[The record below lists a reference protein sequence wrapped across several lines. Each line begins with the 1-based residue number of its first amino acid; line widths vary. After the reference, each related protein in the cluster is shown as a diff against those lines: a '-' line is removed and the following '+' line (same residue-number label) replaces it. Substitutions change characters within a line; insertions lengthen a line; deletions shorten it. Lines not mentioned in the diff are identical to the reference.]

1 MAHHGRAVTRVL
13 DLPAA
18 VINVYLKVDIALWP
32 ASSPFGQLHVL
43 GPAVGHMGVALAS
56 CRFRHRRGSRMGQ
69 HGAVGKEPGPV
80 ERHDGPA
87 PAPAARS
94 FPRPRFPTRGCRRR
108 RRVRRP
114 GRLSGRTPRAW
125 PGTAWIGE
133 LTATGRS
140 SSGQA
145 GQSPALS
152 GQTAFFRVLER
163 ILARSEG
170 LRVAGTRSVP
180 DRWPAGWSEAG
191 DGAVLACIYICIGR
205 GEGSRAIDKT
215 HATETRGTWQK
226 PLLVV
231 CLRNNRVLWRPSASR
246 RSVPLPQRTTAG
258 TPSSAGLAR
267 NTAASPYHTTISQT
281 DH

>member
-18 VINVYLKVDIALWP
+18 VINVYLEVDIALWP
-32 ASSPFGQLHVL
+32 ASSPFGQLHIV

-56 CRFRHRRGSRMGQ
+56 CRFRHRQGSRMGQ
-69 HGAVGKEPGPV
+69 HGAVGEEPGPV

-114 GRLSGRTPRAW
+114 RRLSGRTPRAW

-145 GQSPALS
+145 GQPPALS
-152 GQTAFFRVLER
+152 GQTAFFSRSRKNPGQIGGSPGGRNPFGSGQVAGGLER
-163 ILARSEG
+163 SGRRS
-170 LRVAGTRSVP
+170 
-180 DRWPAGWSEAG
+180 
-191 DGAVLACIYICIGR
+191 
-205 GEGSRAIDKT
+205 GSRVHIYMY
-215 HATETRGTWQK
+215 R
-226 PLLVV
+226 
-231 CLRNNRVLWRPSASR
+231 
-246 RSVPLPQRTTAG
+246 
-258 TPSSAGLAR
+258 
-267 NTAASPYHTTISQT
+267 
-281 DH
+281 